1 MVFMFIVK
9 SAGRKLHTTIK
20 ELTFS
25 SNMALYEKAILGV
38 FFINFK
44 RKNQAWFQRANNIKP
59 IKFNVIQF
67 GLGKKYL
74 CFLGSFLCTFYFIHN
89 LINLILGYCGKYG

>member
-1 MVFMFIVK
+1 MFFLKKLRRQAEIEEPHMVFMFIVK

-44 RKNQAWFQRANNIKP
+44 RKNQHGSMSKILNRLGLTL
-59 IKFNVIQF
+59 FN
-67 GLGKKYL
+67 LA
-74 CFLGSFLCTFYFIHN
+74 
-89 LINLILGYCGKYG
+89 